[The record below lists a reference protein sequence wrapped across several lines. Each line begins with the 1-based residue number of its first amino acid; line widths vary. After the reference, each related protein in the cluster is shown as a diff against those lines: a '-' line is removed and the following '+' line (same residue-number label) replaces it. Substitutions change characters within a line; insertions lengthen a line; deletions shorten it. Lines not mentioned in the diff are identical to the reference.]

1 MTMFINLITDLILT
15 DKWLNTVNLQFYLFK
30 SNPHHILFPVAFS
43 QKKKTK
49 KQKGD
54 NPIGSTS
61 DTSDSFKSFVVNII
75 PSEYPNAVYVMCGSE
90 PAS

>member
-1 MTMFINLITDLILT
+1 MAKYGEFAVLFIQI
-15 DKWLNTVNLQFYLFK
+15 K
-30 SNPHHILFPVAFS
+30 STPYFVSCRFQPE
-43 QKKKTK
+43 KKTK

-90 PAS
+90 PVS